1 MVYLL
6 SIGDY
11 GHYIM
16 NRRWF
21 KEFIGPLCAE
31 GCAFASK
38 GYGFAASP
46 TTKKPGAFPSPMPN
60 EFGVCMVYGRC
71 CTKCDGARQA
81 WVSRHFCRDRWW
93 SPGFLCCFS
102 SWYWIFTFF
111 RKRWGGKGG
120 TIFFFPSLHRII
132 SYAHLETYGVISC
145 KTAGLSC
152 PSTI

>member
-16 NRRWF
+16 NKRWF

-38 GYGFAASP
+38 GCGFAASP

-71 CTKCDGARQA
+71 CTEVRRRAPYTSLPSFLHMWSRFRVPGSLCSSYLLSFLAKLDGRKQGDSR
-81 WVSRHFCRDRWW
+81 VSEMPFPAGPRIGRKACA
-93 SPGFLCCFS
+93 
-102 SWYWIFTFF
+102 F
-111 RKRWGGKGG
+111 R
-120 TIFFFPSLHRII
+120 IAL
-132 SYAHLETYGVISC
+132 
-145 KTAGLSC
+145 
-152 PSTI
+152 